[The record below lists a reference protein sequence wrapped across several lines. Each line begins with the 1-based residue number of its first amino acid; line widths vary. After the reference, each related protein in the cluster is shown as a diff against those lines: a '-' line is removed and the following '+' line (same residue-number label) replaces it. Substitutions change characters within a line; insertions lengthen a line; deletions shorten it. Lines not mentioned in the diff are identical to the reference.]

1 MNVEIKVITNAKKR
15 EIMAAG
21 PGLKVK
27 LISLPKDGR
36 ANEELIEY
44 LSEFFHVKK
53 SDIKIIRGE
62 KERKKVLAIP
72 VDEVTFRALLN
83 EKVKVTTG

>member
-1 MNVEIKVITNAKKR
+1 LITNAKKK
-15 EIMAAG
+15 EILKAG
-21 PGLKVK
+21 SELKIK
-27 LISLPKDGR
+27 LTSSPRDGR

-44 LSEFFHVKK
+44 LSECFHVKK

-62 KERKKVLAIP
+62 KEKRKVIALP
-72 VDEVTFRALLN
+72 VDDKTFRAFLS

>member
-1 MNVEIKVITNAKKR
+1 MNIDIKVITNAKKK
-15 EIMAAG
+15 EILKAG
-21 PGLKVK
+21 SELKIK
-27 LISLPKDGR
+27 LTAPPKDGR

-44 LSEFFHVKK
+44 LSECFHVKK

-62 KERKKVLAIP
+62 KEKRKVIALPID
-72 VDEVTFRALLN
+72 DETFRAFLS